1 MTRKLRNPFV
11 YKGYEGPEYFCD
23 RTEETEKI
31 VSGMQNG
38 RNITLISPR
47 RVGKTGLIKHVFH
60 HLQQTDKSA
69 VCLYIDIFA
78 TQRLHDFVTLFCS
91 AFVEEVV
98 NREKSIFSKALEAFK
113 GWRPVFGADPLT
125 GVPQVSVTIEPVHTE
140 HTLRSIFDYIERLD
154 KEVYIAFDEFQ
165 QITQYP
171 EQGTEALLRSYIQFS
186 HAHFIFSGSKFHL
199 MSEMFSSPK
208 RPFYLS
214 TQFLYLAP
222 LHEEIYYLFANH
234 FFEHRKGLLTR
245 EAFHHVYGLCNGSTW
260 HVQLLLNRL
269 YETERRVETEKQV
282 NVAVESVLSAM
293 APGFEGLLLMLTPN
307 QQDLLKAIAR
317 AEPVGQPQGKDFI
330 KRYDLSSPSS
340 VKSSVTALQD
350 KDLIFRDSSGY
361 IVYDRL
367 MSLWLR
373 RQFGTF

>member
-1 MTRKLRNPFV
+1 MARKLQNPFV
-11 YKGYEGPEYFCD
+11 YKGYEGPDYFCD
-23 RTEETEKI
+23 RTEETETM

-47 RVGKTGLIKHVFH
+47 RIGKTGLIKHVFH
-60 HLQQTDKSA
+60 QILQQDKNA

-78 TQRLHDFVTLFCS
+78 TRQLHDFVSLFCS
-91 AFVEEVV
+91 AFVEEVI
-98 NREKSIFSKALEAFK
+98 NREKSIFSKALETFK

-125 GVPQVSVTIEPVHTE
+125 GAPQVSVSIEPVHTE
-140 HTLRSIFDYIERLD
+140 HTLKSIFDYIGKLN

-165 QITQYP
+165 QIVEYP
-171 EQGTEALLRSYIQFS
+171 EKGTEALLRSYIQFS

-208 RPFYLS
+208 RPFYQS

-222 LHEEIYYLFANH
+222 LHEEIYYDFARR
-234 FFEHRKGLLTR
+234 FFELRKGSITR
-245 EAFHHVYGLCNGSTW
+245 EAFHNIYLLSKGSTW
-260 HVQLLLNRL
+260 HIQLLLNRL
-269 YETERRVETEKQV
+269 YETERRVESERQV
-282 NVAVESVLSAM
+282 NEAVEAVLSTT

-307 QQDLLKAIAR
+307 QQELLKAIAK
-317 AEPVGQPQGKDFI
+317 AEPVSQPQSQDFI
-330 KRYDLSSPSS
+330 KRYDLPSASS
-340 VKSSVTALQD
+340 VKSSIEALQD
-350 KDLIFRDSSGY
+350 KDLVYRDTDGY

-373 RQFGTF
+373 RQFGPF